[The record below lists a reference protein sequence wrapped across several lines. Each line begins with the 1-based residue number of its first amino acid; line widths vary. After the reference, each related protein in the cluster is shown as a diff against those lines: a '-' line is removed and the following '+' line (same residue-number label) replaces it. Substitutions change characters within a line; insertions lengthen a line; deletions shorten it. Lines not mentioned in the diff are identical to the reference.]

1 MVTYSEDG
9 KYAYFDGKSFCRD
22 EKTGYFL
29 NTGIHKRL
37 HRYVY
42 EKTVGPIPKGYDI
55 HHKDH
60 DKNNNEPENL
70 ELLTRSEHLKRHAAE
85 MTEEQRNKLRENIIT
100 RGVPAAVLWH
110 KSAAGYEWHKAH
122 YESHKEA
129 LHRTA
134 TYKCEYCGKEY
145 TAQTNGHN
153 RFCSNNCKS
162 AWRRKAG
169 LDNVER
175 ACEVCG
181 TIFTINKYAP
191 KRYCCRKCEA
201 RGRAENSKNKKA
213 AAAACI

>member
-9 KYAYFDGKSFCRD
+9 KYAYFDGRKFCRD

-42 EKTVGPIPKGYDI
+42 EKTIGEIPKGYDI

-60 DKNNNEPENL
+60 NKNNNEPDNL

-85 MTEEQRNKLRENIIT
+85 MTEAERKRRTQNILT
-100 RGVPAAVLWH
+100 KGVPAAAEWH
-110 KSAAGYEWHKAH
+110 KSEAGKEWHRKH
-122 YESHKEA
+122 FENIRESILA
-129 LHRTA
+129 RGTFV
-134 TYKCEYCGKEY
+134 CEYCGKEY
-145 TAQTNGHN
+145 ETQITKQN

-169 LDNVER
+169 IDNEER
-175 ACEVCG
+175 TCKICG
-181 TIFTINKYAP
+181 KTFLANKYSE
-191 KRYCCRKCEA
+191 KRYCSSECKT
-201 RGRAENSKNKKA
+201 RGRIENNRIKKA
-213 AAAACI
+213 AAAACL

>member
-9 KYAYFDGKSFCRD
+9 KYAYFDGKRFCRD

-42 EKTVGPIPKGYDI
+42 EHEVGEIPKGYDI

-60 DKNNNEPENL
+60 NKNNNEPENL
-70 ELLTRSEHLKRHAAE
+70 ELLTRKEHLKRHAAE

-100 RGVPAAVLWH
+100 CGVPAAALWH

-122 YESHKEA
+122 YESQKEA
-129 LHRTA
+129 LHKKA
-134 TYKCEYCGKEY
+134 IYKCEYCGKEY
-145 TAQTNGHN
+145 TAENTGQN

-169 LDNVER
+169 LDDEER
-175 ACEVCG
+175 VCKYCG
-181 TIFTINKYAP
+181 KLFIANKYAP
-191 KRYCCRKCEA
+191 KRYCSDECRA
-201 RGRAENSKNKKA
+201 RVRAENKKHSETHA
-213 AAAACI
+213 TACL